1 MKSHIREP
9 KVTCG
14 TGEAVRPLE
23 EIAVSADGNPE
34 PLVEIAPPRERLLIS
49 EQRVKELPAETH
61 PLGACC

>member
-34 PLVEIAPPRERLLIS
+34 PLAEIAPPRERLLIS
-49 EQRVKELPAETH
+49 EQRVKE
-61 PLGACC
+61 